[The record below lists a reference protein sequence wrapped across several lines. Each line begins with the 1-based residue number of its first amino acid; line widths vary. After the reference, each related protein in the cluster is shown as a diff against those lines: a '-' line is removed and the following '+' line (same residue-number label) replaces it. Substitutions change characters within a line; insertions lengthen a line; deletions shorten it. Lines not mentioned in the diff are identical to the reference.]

1 MMSNRFGTLPPAGTP
16 IRWPDLY
23 AVLRNRDPEA
33 CIASGLGGVL
43 GTDRLRLYASGRE
56 ALRCALTLAARDG
69 RDEVI
74 VPAYTCFSVA
84 SAVVAAGLRV
94 RLVDVT
100 SRGQIDPEAFARLPL
115 ERVAAVVVCNLF
127 GIPEPVRRIRAIAQ
141 AAGVAVVDDAA
152 QALGSVGEEGPVG
165 ARGDYGLLSFGR
177 GKPLSALGG
186 GAVVWSGTTEGPADP
201 GPPKLARAKALVR
214 AIGYDLALHPIAF
227 RCLSSIPGLG
237 VGATLFD
244 PGFDHGPIDG
254 ASVLLAAALLPRLSS
269 EGRGRAER
277 AEGLARRIVD
287 ETGFEALLATPTSA
301 GVYPRL
307 ALRAPSGKARDT
319 AWREL
324 DALGV
329 GASAM
334 YPSAL
339 ESVDGLRPFLVGAG
353 PCHEATDLAA
363 RILTLPTHGKLNG
376 DLLERALD
384 VLRAAAPRFE
394 ETER

>member
-1 MMSNRFGTLPPAGTP
+1 MMSIHWGALPPAGTP
-16 IRWPDLY
+16 IRWPELC
-23 AVLRNRDPEA
+23 AVLRTRDPESRL
-33 CIASGLGGVL
+33 ASGLGDVL

-56 ALRCALTLAARDG
+56 ALRCALALVARDG

-100 SRGQIDPEAFARLPL
+100 SRGQIDPDAFSRLPL

-141 AAGVAVVDDAA
+141 TAGVAVVDDAA

-165 ARGDYGLLSFGR
+165 ARGHYGLLSFGR

-201 GPPKLARAKALVR
+201 GRPKLARAEALVR

-227 RCLSSIPGLG
+227 RGLASIPSLG
-237 VGATLFD
+237 IGVTLFD
-244 PGFDHGPIDG
+244 PGFDHGPIDA
-254 ASVLLAAALLPRLSS
+254 ASVVLAAALLPRLMA
-269 EGRGRAER
+269 EGRVRAEQ
-277 AEGLARRIVD
+277 AEVLARRIVA
-287 ETGFEALLATPTSA
+287 ETGFEPLLATPTSA

-307 ALRAPSGKARDT
+307 ALRAPTGMARDT

-329 GASAM
+329 GASTM

-339 ESVDGLRPFLVGAG
+339 ESIDGLRPFLVGAE
-353 PCHEATDLAA
+353 PCHGAIDLAA

-376 DLLERALD
+376 DLLKRTLG
-384 VLRAAAPRFE
+384 VLRAAAP
-394 ETER
+394 